1 MEIAFAGCG
10 LLVATAFVTDIK
22 SMKIPNIL
30 TIPAMLCGILYH
42 FIDAGSSGVI
52 FAGKGFVAGFGVLLV
67 MYWIGA
73 VGAGDVKL
81 FGGIGAWTG
90 TLFTIQSLLYSIVFA
105 GIIGIGILLWRRETI
120 VRLRKIIRAI
130 VGLCVHKDT
139 VMLRIMSKDQIR
151 FPFMLAVVPGI
162 ICAFLYAVPY

>member
-22 SMKIPNIL
+22 SMKIPNML
-30 TIPAMLCGILYH
+30 TLPAILCGMIYH
-42 FIDAGSSGVI
+42 LINTGWSGVM
-52 FAGKGFVAGFGVLLV
+52 FSGKGLVVGFGILLV
-67 MYWIGA
+67 MHWMGA

-90 TLFTIQSLLYSIVFA
+90 TLFTIQSLIYSILFA
-105 GIIGIGILLWRRETI
+105 GFIGIVILLWRRETL
-120 VRLRKIIRAI
+120 VRLRKVIRVI
-130 VGLCVHKDT
+130 VGLFVHKDT
-139 VMLRIMSKDQIR
+139 VMLRMMSKEQIR

-162 ICAFLYAVPY
+162 ICAYLYGLY